1 MKLSSAT
8 AWLDTN
14 TLYEPADWL
23 YSFCAF
29 GGTATTECKSSVPAP
44 IGNAA
49 AAPIESFVMSGTTAD
64 TAATTHVVESYAAD
78 MQPGP
83 LDPDGPYFVEYQNAA
98 GNALNVGGATMRF
111 GVPVFEFESHH
122 DEDTSDSG
130 NQAVKVFSGAIPFPG
145 TAEAQTS
152 KVVFYK
158 QGSPGRVVLFSL
170 DRSTTTPQ
178 IIGTPTTTG
187 GGGGGAT
194 LGSTELASDNA
205 GEEGNSASN
214 FPDISGNGQ
223 FVTFASDATNLV
235 TPDRGSIFV
244 RNLDTGAVE
253 QVDFGLAG
261 VANNGTSSN
270 PSISDDGRY
279 VAFESSGSNLVSS
292 DTNGATDVFVRD
304 RQTGTTV
311 RASLNSA
318 GNQLVGASSVPDIS
332 GDGKHVAFQSTFV
345 SGPGD
350 TNNGFDVFV
359 KDLDTGGLFRISD
372 AAAGGGAGNGA
383 SQDPSISGDGSIVV
397 YESLADDLVSG
408 GNDTN
413 TQLDAYAYTRSSA
426 STVLLSDSVHGNGG
440 RNPLVSADGQT
451 FVFESDANLTGTES
465 DEDVDVYAR
474 GLADVPHLISQ
485 AVDVDGIGGPGQALS
500 ASGDAHTAAV
510 SADGDFVAF
519 STAASNLIGGD
530 ENEVSDIYVRDRNRR
545 ENTRA
550 SVGVGDIEGD
560 DDSGGDLV
568 GDLTSVSMSANGG
581 KIAFRSLAKNLVTP
595 ASSGTGQ
602 VYVRTPAAPAS
613 ACAIT
618 QDHSLESVTSSEI
631 AFVNHTSRTVDIF
644 WLDFAGE
651 RVFYNTL
658 EPNGSYTQSTWLTH
672 PWVAVDRITGRCYGY
687 TISDQATKTY
697 EITEGGGGGEGEQEI
712 LATVSDD
719 KPVKADVLLACP
731 VAGGAFENHV
741 VNVGVEPTETEG
753 GLATFAIPT
762 EASCPGGQF
771 RLAFNDGVNRTA
783 LVPAGSPV
791 IHVDSEPAGRR
802 DHESAARRGVPL
814 VARGRRL
821 GLRSLGRARRPRRQP
836 PVLDDQKQRRRRRE
850 RDRGEPVLRA
860 RGGLVHALAD
870 GNRRRRALVDRG
882 AVVRRPAGRRQ
893 GRDPGRA
900 RDVAPVRGGRR
911 DRPSGQRSAQRVQG
925 RRPRRRPEPGR
936 GQHRHGAVRQADVVR
951 GRRVVRPADSSTS
964 APPTARSRRRG

>member
-1 MKLSSAT
+1 M
-8 AWLDTN
+8 
-14 TLYEPADWL
+14 
-23 YSFCAF
+23 
-29 GGTATTECKSSVPAP
+29 
-44 IGNAA
+44 
-49 AAPIESFVMSGTTAD
+49 
-64 TAATTHVVESYAAD
+64 
-78 MQPGP
+78 
-83 LDPDGPYFVEYQNAA
+83 
-98 GNALNVGGATMRF
+98 
-111 GVPVFEFESHH
+111 
-122 DEDTSDSG
+122 
-130 NQAVKVFSGAIPFPG
+130 
-145 TAEAQTS
+145 
-152 KVVFYK
+152 
-158 QGSPGRVVLFSL
+158 LFSL

-194 LGSTELASDNA
+194 LGSTQLASDNA

-372 AAAGGGAGNGA
+372 AAVGGGAGNGA

-530 ENEVSDIYVRDRNRR
+530 ENEVSDVYVRDRNRR

-568 GDLTSVSMSANGG
+568 GDLTSVSIRANGG
-581 KIAFRSLAKNLVTP
+581 RSRSLPREEPRRSPRRA
-595 ASSGTGQ
+595 ARSG
-602 VYVRTPAAPAS
+602 VRRTPAAPAS

-618 QDHSLESVTSSEI
+618 Q
-631 AFVNHTSRTVDIF
+631 
-644 WLDFAGE
+644 
-651 RVFYNTL
+651 
-658 EPNGSYTQSTWLTH
+658 EP
-672 PWVAVDRITGRCYGY
+672 
-687 TISDQATKTY
+687 
-697 EITEGGGGGEGEQEI
+697 
-712 LATVSDD
+712 LAR
-719 KPVKADVLLACP
+719 KRDV
-731 VAGGAFENHV
+731 
-741 VNVGVEPTETEG
+741 
-753 GLATFAIPT
+753 
-762 EASCPGGQF
+762 
-771 RLAFNDGVNRTA
+771 
-783 LVPAGSPV
+783 
-791 IHVDSEPAGRR
+791 
-802 DHESAARRGVPL
+802 
-814 VARGRRL
+814 
-821 GLRSLGRARRPRRQP
+821 
-836 PVLDDQKQRRRRRE
+836 E
-850 RDRGEPVLRA
+850 RDRVRQPHLEDGRHLLARLRRRARVLQHARAERLLHAVDVADASVGRGRPDHGPVLRLHDL
-860 RGGLVHALAD
+860 RSGD
-870 GNRRRRALVDRG
+870 QD
-882 AVVRRPAGRRQ
+882 VR
-893 GRDPGRA
+893 D
-900 RDVAPVRGGRR
+900 
-911 DRPSGQRSAQRVQG
+911 
-925 RRPRRRPEPGR
+925 
-936 GQHRHGAVRQADVVR
+936 H
-951 GRRVVRPADSSTS
+951 
-964 APPTARSRRRG
+964 